1 MRRKEEKFASS
12 QVKSAASAMAPI
24 IRTARLTRNM
34 TQEAAAAR
42 AKMSPYT
49 WMKIERG
56 DVSISL
62 GSWLSA
68 LECLGRLDTLSL
80 VKEPTR
86 SGSAAATT
94 RQRARPSVATAD
106 KYNF

>member
-1 MRRKEEKFASS
+1 MRRQEEKFASP
-12 QVKSAASAMAPI
+12 QVKFAASTMAPI

-68 LECLGRLDTLSL
+68 LECLGLLDTLSL
-80 VKEPTR
+80 VTEATR
-86 SGSAAATT
+86 SGPAAAST
-94 RQRARPSVATAD
+94 RQRARPSAATAD

>member
-1 MRRKEEKFASS
+1 MRRQEEKFASP
-12 QVKSAASAMAPI
+12 QVKSAASTMAPI

-62 GSWLSA
+62 GAWLSA
-68 LECLGRLDTLSL
+68 LECLGLLDALRLVT
-80 VKEPTR
+80 EATR
-86 SGSAAATT
+86 SGSAAAPT
-94 RQRARPSVATAD
+94 RQRARPSAATAD

>member
-1 MRRKEEKFASS
+1 MRRKEEKFASA
-12 QVKSAASAMAPI
+12 QIKSAASRMAPI

-56 DVSISL
+56 DVSTSL

-68 LECLGRLDTLSL
+68 LECLGLLDTLSL
-80 VKEPTR
+80 LMEPTR
-86 SGSAAATT
+86 SVPAAATT

>member
-1 MRRKEEKFASS
+1 MRRQEEKFASS
-12 QVKSAASAMAPI
+12 QVKSAASRIAPI

-68 LECLGRLDTLSL
+68 LECLGLLDTLSM
-80 VKEPTR
+80 VAEPTR
-86 SGSAAATT
+86 LGSATATT

>member
-1 MRRKEEKFASS
+1 MRRQEEKFASS
-12 QVKSAASAMAPI
+12 QVKSAASRMAPI

-62 GSWLSA
+62 GAWLSA
-68 LECLGRLDTLSL
+68 LECLGLLDTLG
-80 VKEPTR
+80 VVTEPTR
-86 SGSAAATT
+86 LGPAAATT
-94 RQRARPSVATAD
+94 RQRARPSVAAAD

>member
-1 MRRKEEKFASS
+1 MRRKEEKFASA
-12 QVKSAASAMAPI
+12 QVKAAASRMAPI

-56 DVSISL
+56 DVSVSL

-68 LECLGRLDTLSL
+68 LECLGLLDTLG
-80 VKEPTR
+80 VVAEPTR
-86 SGSAAATT
+86 ALPAAATT
-94 RQRARPSVATAD
+94 RQRARPSAATAD
-106 KYNF
+106 KYDF

>member
-1 MRRKEEKFASS
+1 MRRKEEKFASA
-12 QVKSAASAMAPI
+12 QVKSAANAMAPI

-62 GSWLSA
+62 GAWLSA
-68 LECLGRLDTLSL
+68 LECLGLLDTLSL
-80 VKEPTR
+80 VTEPTR
-86 SGSAAATT
+86 LGSAAATT
-94 RQRARPSVATAD
+94 RQRARPSVAAAD